1 MLNPRH
7 LIYLVLKIKA
17 VIIIIIIIIII
28 YAIAKVTVGHILLQI
43 YEIVNLCCR
52 HVFQH
57 FRSSYVCKIF
67 VLGWNPSVSSVTL
80 MS

>member
-17 VIIIIIIIIII
+17 VIIIIIIIII
-28 YAIAKVTVGHILLQI
+28 YSIAKVTVGHILLQI

-57 FRSSYVCKIF
+57 FLSSYVCRIF
-67 VLGWNPSVSSVTL
+67 VLGWNPPVSSVTL

>member
-17 VIIIIIIIIII
+17 VIIIIIIIII
-28 YAIAKVTVGHILLQI
+28 YSIARVTVGHILLQI

-67 VLGWNPSVSSVTL
+67 VLGWNPPVSSITL

>member
-17 VIIIIIIIIII
+17 VIIIIIIIII
-28 YAIAKVTVGHILLQI
+28 YSIAKVTFGHILLQI

-57 FRSSYVCKIF
+57 FRSSYVRKIF
-67 VLGWNPSVSSVTL
+67 VLGWNPPVSSVTL

>member
-17 VIIIIIIIIII
+17 VIIIIIIIII
-28 YAIAKVTVGHILLQI
+28 YSIAKVTVGHILLQI

-67 VLGWNPSVSSVTL
+67 VLGWNPPVSSVTL

>member
-1 MLNPRH
+1 MLNLRH

-17 VIIIIIIIIII
+17 VIIIIIIIII
-28 YAIAKVTVGHILLQI
+28 YSIAKVTVGHILLQI